1 MFLRKPE
8 RPSDYLI
15 YFFMIYGV
23 IAIGTLVI
31 EFFIFEETS
40 FKHQFHG
47 LSIAATCTF
56 IEWISN
62 AVRKEN
68 GRRESEMK
76 EKDAEL

>member
-15 YFFMIYGV
+15 YFYMMYGLSPWEPGDRFLSSKRLLSNINSTV
-23 IAIGTLVI
+23 
-31 EFFIFEETS
+31 
-40 FKHQFHG
+40 
-47 LSIAATCTF
+47 SIAATCTF

-76 EKDAEL
+76 EKDAELET